1 MLDMDDARPYR
12 DKRFLKCVIRTVGT
26 EEERQAAR
34 EKRIEIYAAIQR
46 RMAGKTSVARSDD
59 GE

>member
-1 MLDMDDARPYR
+1 MTDMDDARPFR

-46 RMAGKTSVARSDD
+46 RMAGKTSGPSSQ
-59 GE
+59 GG